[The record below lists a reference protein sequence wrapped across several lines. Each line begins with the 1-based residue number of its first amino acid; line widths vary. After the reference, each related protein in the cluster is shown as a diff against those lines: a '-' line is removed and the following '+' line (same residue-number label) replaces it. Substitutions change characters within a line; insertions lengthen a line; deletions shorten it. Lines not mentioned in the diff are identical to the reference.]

1 METGALTKSTT
12 LFGGFLSSL
21 LKEEQN
27 YIEYL
32 REGRQRAFFV
42 TSHSIVG
49 TLRSPHNTKGGLQ
62 DYYLGQRGKYN
73 RGKNKKRRG
82 NKPGRDGRTSR
93 QRLRDMQKRPKFA
106 QRFGAGTPTAAK
118 FARNFGRANALVNT
132 VTAGLEFSDRLAEG
146 QSVAKAGI
154 GTAASV
160 AGGLAGAGKGAAIG
174 ASIGSVVPGVGTLIG
189 GVIGAAIGGYLGST
203 VAGGAADLATG
214 AVGLS
219 GGGVMKSAT
228 RSVIAEKGEPE
239 WLIPFDVIGKLI
251 IDSTYNPVGSL
262 MVGAASGL
270 LAVLPTNESTSQM
283 KIAINRAS
291 KQFGFEKVD
300 PAIKGSASGIAN
312 LKLGLDTV
320 MTLGMEFVSN
330 IFVAG
335 ASAAG
340 ISSAQR
346 PNGPVGQQP
355 NTNAATGKVINLGL
369 DQKEAFKKIYD
380 LAVKDGRAKF
390 PELVAAIAM
399 HETGYLTVV
408 GGNNPFNQRPSPG
421 DGYASSQ
428 GFIDYATLDEA
439 VAHHIKLWHLT
450 DRYDDNFNA
459 YSDANAAFAAL
470 AYKYAPPSDGN
481 NPEAYKKAVADM
493 IATMMPELEKPETG
507 PEVKP
512 NTGNKVLSK
521 VQYKQFLEKFIRFHQ
536 NPHAYRDNSPVRL
549 QGVGTML
556 VGTDGIWPVQ
566 NYVVKFFDPNGTQ
579 IDRKAWIDRLKKV
592 KPEDA
597 DLVEMGV
604 QVQEE
609 KSERNKGGPDL
620 TKSEFKP
627 TPIPTPKDTA
637 DFNVP
642 VEKRDTI
649 AMDRIED
656 RGVTFLPIM
665 LPGPNIPV
673 ESIVERVVS
682 KKEPS
687 YFDPFSHGVKRG
699 KRIVI

>member
-21 LKEEQN
+21 LKEEQD

-49 TLRSPHNTKGGLQ
+49 TLRSPHNTKGPLQ
-62 DYYLGQRGKYN
+62 DYFVRDQRKYKRN
-73 RGKNKKRRG
+73 KKKRRG

-291 KQFGFEKVD
+291 KQFGLEKVD
-300 PAIKGSASGIAN
+300 PTIKGSASGIAN

-340 ISSAQR
+340 LSSAQR
-346 PNGPVGQQP
+346 PNGQQP

-408 GGNNPFNQRPSPG
+408 GGNNPFNQRPAAG

-481 NPEAYKKAVADM
+481 NPESYKKAVADM
-493 IATMMPELEKPETG
+493 IATMMPELEKPEGG

-512 NTGNKVLSK
+512 NTGNKVLSET
-521 VQYKQFLEKFIRFHQ
+521 QYKQVLEKFVRFNQ
-536 NPHAYRDNSPVRL
+536 NPYAYRDNSPVRL

-566 NYVVKFFDPNGTQ
+566 NYVVKYFDPNGKQ
-579 IDRKAWIDRLKKV
+579 IDRETWEDRFKKV
-592 KPEDA
+592 KPEGA
-597 DLVEMGV
+597 DREGGNHGPGA
-604 QVQEE
+604 
-609 KSERNKGGPDL
+609 RGYGKGGPDL

-649 AMDRIED
+649 AMDRMED

-673 ESIVERVVS
+673 ESIVEKVVS

-699 KRIVI
+699 KRIVL